1 MAKKETFSSIQQV
14 DKAGA
19 LKKLGI
25 FVGVIAAI
33 VLVAGLIHMLRSSEP
48 AQTEAP
54 EAPAPAMVPSSI
66 RYYDPASEETY
77 DVGTDYIML
86 NQSNGNSI
94 RVNADGT
101 VSLLDQY
108 GNVIMNL
115 TGDEQRN
122 AIEQAMNIMGTD
134 MSARMALDGLSAP
147 DEPVDDEPTPEEIRK
162 QLEEQTAALLA
173 EDYDMTLD
181 DFYRML
187 YEQDANPDLY
197 FRRLDDGAS
206 MDDLI
211 NQVLDG
217 HEATEQASQSFGVA
231 VENING
237 QVINDDTVDD
247 ETEYPS
253 WLEPTDYSS
262 GMTAAL
268 NSLAAAASSS
278 GTQDTQAMAYE
289 NANHT
294 QAKRDWLEEQQN
306 VEVTSGRIGPYDL
319 VAGTVVPITIVT
331 GINSDLP
338 GDIVGLVRQD
348 VYDTLTG
355 SHILIPKGSRLMATY
370 NSSVAWG
377 QHSLQIAWN
386 QLITPD
392 GYVFTLPGFQGIDG
406 EGYSGVEGH
415 YNNHF
420 WSILGGALLGS
431 IINYGTGYVSDT
443 ASSIG
448 NAYQVPGADGL
459 VLLTDSAIDTTN
471 DMMER
476 WLSRIVD
483 RQPTITIETGTQT
496 QLLVNQTINLQRR

>member
-14 DKAGA
+14 DKKGF

-25 FVGVIAAI
+25 VVAAVAVLIMVAGVIH
-33 VLVAGLIHMLRSSEP
+33 VMRSP
-48 AQTEAP
+48 DNTQVKAP
-54 EAPAPAMVPSSI
+54 EAPTPSPVPSSI

-101 VSLLDQY
+101 VSLLDEN
-108 GNVIMNL
+108 GNVIMIL
-115 TGDEQRN
+115 TGNDAYS
-122 AIEQAMNIMGTD
+122 AIEQALGIMDTD
-134 MSARMALDGLSAP
+134 VAARMALSGLELP
-147 DEPVDDEPTPEEIRK
+147 EPPEEEPTAEDIRK

-173 EDYDMTLD
+173 DEYDMTLD

-187 YEQDANPDLY
+187 YENDANPDLY
-197 FRRLDDGAS
+197 FRMLENGND
-206 MDDLI
+206 MDSLI
-211 NQVLDG
+211 QDVLESSEGDEEG
-217 HEATEQASQSFGVA
+217 IPGFGVA
-231 VENING
+231 VENLNG
-237 QVINDDTVDD
+237 QVMGD
-247 ETEYPS
+247 EVADSTEYPD
-253 WLEPTDYSS
+253 WLQTPDYTS

-268 NSLAAAASSS
+268 NSIASAASSS

-355 SHILIPKGSRLMATY
+355 THILIPKGSRLMATY

-377 QHSLQIAWN
+377 QKSLQIAWN

-392 GYVFTLPGFQGIDG
+392 GYVFTMPGFQGIDG
-406 EGYSGVEGH
+406 EGYAGVEGH

-431 IINYGTGYVSDT
+431 IINYGAGYVSDT
-443 ASSIG
+443 AASIG
-448 NAYQVPGADGL
+448 NAYQIPGADGL
-459 VLLTDSAIDTTN
+459 VLLTNSATDTTM
-471 DMMER
+471 DVVDR
-476 WLSRIVD
+476 WISRIVD

-496 QLLVNQTINLQRR
+496 QLLVNQTINLQRK

>member
-1 MAKKETFSSIQQV
+1 MARKETFSSIQQV
-14 DKAGA
+14 DKKGF

-25 FVGVIAAI
+25 VVALIAALI
-33 VLVAGLIHMLRSSEP
+33 LVAGVIHMLRSTDTREV
-48 AQTEAP
+48 EAP
-54 EAPAPAMVPSSI
+54 EAPTPAPVPSSI

-101 VSLLDQY
+101 VSLLDEN
-108 GNVIMNL
+108 GNVIMVL
-115 TGDEQRN
+115 TGNEAYS
-122 AIEQAMNIMGTD
+122 AIEQALGIMDTD
-134 MSARMALDGLSAP
+134 IAARMALSGLELP
-147 DEPVDDEPTPEEIRK
+147 EPPESDEPTAEDIRK
-162 QLEEQTAALLA
+162 QLEEQTAQLLS
-173 EDYDMTLD
+173 DRYDMTLD

-197 FRRLDDGAS
+197 YRMLDTGRD
-206 MDDLI
+206 MDTLI
-211 NQVLDG
+211 SDVIESSEGDEETTPG
-217 HEATEQASQSFGVA
+217 FGVA
-231 VENING
+231 VENLNG
-237 QVINDDTVDD
+237 QVINDEIVET
-247 ETEYPS
+247 TEYPD
-253 WLEPTDYSS
+253 WLSMPDYTS

-268 NSLAAAASSS
+268 NSLASAAASS
-278 GTQDTQAMAYE
+278 GTQDSQAMAYE

-294 QAKRDWLEEQQN
+294 QAELDWLASQQN

-338 GDIVGLVRQD
+338 GDVVGLVRQD

-355 SHILIPKGSRLMATY
+355 THILIPKGSRLMATY

-392 GYVFTLPGFQGIDG
+392 GYVFTMPGFQGIDG
-406 EGYSGVEGH
+406 EGYAGVEGH
-415 YNNHF
+415 YNNHV

-431 IINYGTGYVSDT
+431 IINYSTGYVSDT
-443 ASSIG
+443 VSSIG
-448 NAYQVPGADGL
+448 NAYQIPGTDGL
-459 VLLTDSAIDTTN
+459 MLLTDSTLDTTT
-471 DMMER
+471 DLTDR
-476 WLSRIVD
+476 WLSRIID

-496 QLLVNQTINLQRR
+496 QLLVNQTINLQRN

>member
-14 DKAGA
+14 DKKGF

-25 FVGVIAAI
+25 AAAAI
-33 VLVAGLIHMLRSSEP
+33 VVLIIAAGIIHTLRAP
-48 AQTEAP
+48 DLTPVQAP
-54 EAPAPAMVPSSI
+54 EAPTPSPVPSSI

-101 VSLLDQY
+101 VSLLDEN
-108 GNVIMNL
+108 GKVIMVL
-115 TGDEQRN
+115 TGNDAYS
-122 AIEQAMNIMGTD
+122 AIEQAMGIMDTD
-134 MSARMALDGLSAP
+134 VAARMALSGLELP
-147 DEPVDDEPTPEEIRK
+147 EPVQEEPTAEQIRQ
-162 QLEEQTAALLA
+162 QLEDQTAQLLT
-173 EDYDMTLD
+173 DQYDMTLD

-187 YEQDANPDLY
+187 YQNEASPDLY
-197 FRRLDDGAS
+197 FRMLENGGD
-206 MDDLI
+206 MDSLI
-211 NQVLDG
+211 QDVIDSS
-217 HEATEQASQSFGVA
+217 AQTEDEGTSGFGVA
-231 VENING
+231 VENLDG
-237 QVINDDTVDD
+237 QVIGD
-247 ETEYPS
+247 EVSSTSEYPE
-253 WLEPTDYSS
+253 WLQTPDYTS

-268 NSLAAAASSS
+268 NSIASAASSS
-278 GTQDTQAMAYE
+278 GTQDPQAMAYE

-294 QAKRDWLEEQQN
+294 QAELDWLEEQQN

-338 GDIVGLVRQD
+338 GDVVGLVRQD

-355 SHILIPKGSRLMATY
+355 THILIPKGSRLMATY

-392 GYVFTLPGFQGIDG
+392 GYVFTMPGFQGIDG

-431 IINYGTGYVSDT
+431 IINYGAGYASDT

-448 NAYQVPGADGL
+448 NAYPIPGADGL
-459 VLLTDSAIDTTN
+459 VLLTDSATSTTL
-471 DMMER
+471 DVVDR
-476 WLSRIVD
+476 WISRLVD

-496 QLLVNQTINLQRR
+496 QLLVNQTINLQRK

>member
-1 MAKKETFSSIQQV
+1 MARKETFSSIQQV
-14 DKAGA
+14 DKKGF

-25 FVGVIAAI
+25 VVALIAALI
-33 VLVAGLIHMLRSSEP
+33 LVAGVIHMLRSTDTREV
-48 AQTEAP
+48 EAP
-54 EAPAPAMVPSSI
+54 EAPTPAPVPSSI

-101 VSLLDQY
+101 VSLLDEN
-108 GNVIMNL
+108 GNVIMVL
-115 TGDEQRN
+115 TGNEAYS
-122 AIEQAMNIMGTD
+122 AIEQALGIMDTD
-134 MSARMALDGLSAP
+134 IAARMALSGLELPESP
-147 DEPVDDEPTPEEIRK
+147 ESDEPTAEDIRK
-162 QLEEQTAALLA
+162 QLEDQTAQLLS
-173 EDYDMTLD
+173 DRYDMTLD

-197 FRRLDDGAS
+197 YRMLDTGRD
-206 MDDLI
+206 MDTLI
-211 NQVLDG
+211 SDVIESSEGDEETTPG
-217 HEATEQASQSFGVA
+217 FGVA
-231 VENING
+231 VENLNG
-237 QVINDDTVDD
+237 QVINDEIVET
-247 ETEYPS
+247 TEYPD
-253 WLEPTDYSS
+253 WLSMPDYTS

-268 NSLAAAASSS
+268 NSLASAAASS
-278 GTQDTQAMAYE
+278 GTQDSQAMAYE

-294 QAKRDWLEEQQN
+294 QAELDWLASQQN

-338 GDIVGLVRQD
+338 GDVVGLVRQD

-355 SHILIPKGSRLMATY
+355 THILIPKGSRLMATY

-392 GYVFTLPGFQGIDG
+392 GYVFTMPGFQGIDG
-406 EGYSGVEGH
+406 EGYAGVEGH
-415 YNNHF
+415 YNNHV

-431 IINYGTGYVSDT
+431 IINYSTGYVSDT
-443 ASSIG
+443 VSSIG
-448 NAYQVPGADGL
+448 NAYQIPGTDGL
-459 VLLTDSAIDTTN
+459 MLLTDSTLDTTT
-471 DMMER
+471 DLTDR
-476 WLSRIVD
+476 WLSRIID

-496 QLLVNQTINLQRR
+496 QLLVNQTINLQRN